1 VSYVEYFDEL
11 RKAARAIPLQPS
23 DEQIK
28 ELVRLI
34 KKYVDSLP
42 DNLKNL
48 YLIAPNGKVYR
59 RTDYPELFEKDPEFR
74 RAFLEMLRS

>member
-1 VSYVEYFDEL
+1 MSYIEYFHEL
-11 RKAARAIPLQPS
+11 RRRAYALPLELS

-28 ELVRLI
+28 ELARLI
-34 KKYVDSLP
+34 RKYVDNLP

-48 YLIAPNGKVYR
+48 YLVAPNGKVYR
-59 RTDYPELFEKDPEFR
+59 RSDYPELFERDPEFR

>member
-1 VSYVEYFDEL
+1 VSYVEYFYEL
-11 RKAARAIPLQPS
+11 KKRAYALPLELS

-42 DNLKNL
+42 DNLRNL
-48 YLIAPNGKVYR
+48 YLIAPNGKIYR
-59 RTDYPELFEKDPEFR
+59 RADYPELFERDPEFR